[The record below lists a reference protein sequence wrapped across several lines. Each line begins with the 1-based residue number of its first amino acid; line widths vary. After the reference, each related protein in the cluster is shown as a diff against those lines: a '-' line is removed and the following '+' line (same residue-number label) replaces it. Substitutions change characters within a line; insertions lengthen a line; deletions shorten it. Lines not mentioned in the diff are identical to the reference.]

1 MRFEAEHDFAAPC
14 AAVAAVLCDPDFHT
28 QLALPDLSLPT
39 VVGHADD
46 GTTKELTLRYEYLG
60 QLDPIARKV
69 IAGRQLT
76 WIQALRLD
84 TTTYTGTL
92 TFSAEAAPDRLN
104 GRADVALAAD
114 GDARCHRR
122 IAGDLRVH
130 VPLVGGTAERR
141 IVPGLLIRLDVEAA
155 ALALR
160 VGPGADPEAR
170 SAT

>member
-1 MRFEAEHDFAAPC
+1 MRFEAEHDFPGSC
-14 AAVAAVLCDPDFHT
+14 AAVAAVLCDPDFQA

-39 VVGHADD
+39 VVSRTDD
-46 GTTKELTLRYEYLG
+46 GPTRELTLRYEYVG

-69 IAGRQLT
+69 IGGRDLT

-84 TTTYTGTL
+84 TTTYRGTL

-104 GRADVALAAD
+104 GRADLVLVAD

-122 IAGDLRVH
+122 IAGDLHVR

-155 ALALR
+155 ALS
-160 VGPGADPEAR
+160 AR
-170 SAT
+170 LG

>member
-1 MRFEAEHDFAAPC
+1 MRFEAEHDFPGSC
-14 AAVAAVLCDPDFHT
+14 AAVAAVLCDPDFQM

-39 VVGHADD
+39 VVSRTDD
-46 GTTKELTLRYEYLG
+46 GPTRELTLRYEYVG

-69 IAGRQLT
+69 IGGRDVT

-84 TTTYTGTL
+84 TTTYRGTL

-104 GRADVALAAD
+104 GRADLELVGD

-122 IAGDLRVH
+122 IAGDLHVR

-155 ALALR
+155 ALAERL
-160 VGPGADPEAR
+160 A
-170 SAT
+170 

>member
-1 MRFEAEHDFAAPC
+1 VHFTAEHDFPGSC
-14 AAVAAVLCDPDFHT
+14 AAVAAVLCDPDFQT

-39 VVGHADD
+39 VVSHVDD
-46 GTTKELTLRYEYLG
+46 GTTKELTLRYEYTG

-84 TTTYTGTL
+84 TKTYQGTL

-104 GRADVALAAD
+104 GQAELALVAD
-114 GDARCHRR
+114 GDADARCHRR
-122 IAGDLRVH
+122 ISGDLH
-130 VPLVGGTAERR
+130 VKFPLIGGTAERR

-155 ALALR
+155 ALAAR
-160 VGPGADPEAR
+160 V
-170 SAT
+170 

>member
-1 MRFEAEHDFAAPC
+1 MRFEAEHDFPGSC
-14 AAVAAVLCDPDFHT
+14 AAVAAVLCDPDFQA

-39 VVGHADD
+39 VVSRADD
-46 GTTKELTLRYEYLG
+46 GPTRELTLRYEYVG

-69 IAGRQLT
+69 IGGRDLT
-76 WIQALRLD
+76 WIQAVRLD
-84 TTTYTGTL
+84 TTTYRGTL

-104 GRADVALAAD
+104 GRADLVLVAD

-122 IAGDLRVH
+122 IAGDLHVR

-155 ALALR
+155 ALS
-160 VGPGADPEAR
+160 AR
-170 SAT
+170 LG

>member
-1 MRFEAEHDFAAPC
+1 MRFEAEHDFPASC
-14 AAVAAVLCDPDFHT
+14 TEVAALLCDPDFQT

-39 VVGHADD
+39 VVSRTDD
-46 GTTKELTLRYEYLG
+46 GPTRELTLRYEYVG

-69 IAGRQLT
+69 IGGRDLT

-84 TTTYTGTL
+84 TTTYRGTL

-104 GRADVALAAD
+104 GRADLVLAAD

-122 IAGDLRVH
+122 IGGDLHVR

-155 ALALR
+155 ALAERL
-160 VGPGADPEAR
+160 
-170 SAT
+170 T

>member
-1 MRFEAEHDFAAPC
+1 MRFETEHDFAAPC
-14 AAVAAVLCDPDFHT
+14 AAVAALLCDPDFHT

-39 VVGHADD
+39 VVAHADD
-46 GTTKELTLRYEYLG
+46 GSTRELTLRYEYVG

-84 TTTYTGTL
+84 TTTFKGTL

-104 GRADVALAAD
+104 GQADLALVAD

-122 IAGDLRVH
+122 IAGDLHVR
-130 VPLVGGTAERR
+130 VPLIGGTAERR
-141 IVPGLLIRLDVEAA
+141 VVPGLLIRLDVEAA
-155 ALALR
+155 TLAAKL
-160 VGPGADPEAR
+160 GPGADPEAR
-170 SAT
+170 PAL